1 MALAKLDGE
10 ALMALMKEKKRQQ
23 TKASFKL
30 FKDAT
35 ASTTRTML
43 AGEETPAT
51 SMLAEAKKGLEM
63 VEHKLALAELLTH
76 MRVPADTVTA
86 ATLVKPKG
94 LSAGFCRERMM
105 NEGMHSITPPP
116 PEPKWKQFMKEL
128 FSCCRQD
135 EEAEL
140 MEYYANGGGFKG
152 MMPPLVVTIRD
163 GQMLEINV
171 RDLVRGDIVR
181 VKDGDKIPADIRV
194 LICSKNCQ
202 VDNASLTGESGAEP
216 CDLTDQFTDENPLET
231 KNLAF
236 WDTLL
241 VQGSLTGIVVSTG
254 DQTVK
259 GRIAFLDYMDK
270 K

>member
-30 FKDAT
+30 FKDD
-35 ASTTRTML
+35 M
-43 AGEETPAT
+43 
-51 SMLAEAKKGLEM
+51 EM

-94 LSAGFCRERMM
+94 LSNGFCHERMC
-105 NEGMHSITPPP
+105 NEGMHMITPPP
-116 PEPKWKQFMKEL
+116 PEPKWKQFMNEL

-135 EEAEL
+135 EEAQL
-140 MEYYANGGGFKG
+140 MEYYTNGGGFKG
-152 MMPPLVVTIRD
+152 MMLPQVVVIRD
-163 GQMLEINV
+163 DTLSEK
-171 RDLVRGDIVR
+171 DAKYLVRGDIVR
-181 VKDGDKIPADIRV
+181 VKGGDKIPADIRV

-202 VDNASLTGESGAEP
+202 VDNASLTGEESEP
-216 CDLTDQFTDENPLET
+216 CNLTDQFTHENPLET

-241 VQGSLTGIVVSTG
+241 VQGSLTGIVVNTG
-254 DQTVK
+254 DQTIM
-259 GRIAFLDYMDK
+259 GRIGFLDYRNK

>member
-1 MALAKLDGE
+1 MPLAKLDWQGQ
-10 ALMALMKEKKRQQ
+10 MALLEEKKRQK

-30 FKDAT
+30 FKDA
-35 ASTTRTML
+35 
-43 AGEETPAT
+43 GE
-51 SMLAEAKKGLEM
+51 LQI
-63 VEHKLALAELLTH
+63 VEHKLALGELLTH
-76 MRVPADTVTA
+76 LNVPADTVTA

-94 LSAGFCRERMM
+94 LSADFCHERMK
-105 NEGMHSITPPP
+105 NEGDNVITPPP
-116 PEPKWKQFMKEL
+116 PEPMWKQL

-135 EEAEL
+135 EDAQL
-140 MEYYANGGGFKG
+140 MEGFKG
-152 MMPPLVVTIRD
+152 MIPLVEIFRD
-163 GQMLEINV
+163 GQMIERID

-181 VKDGDKIPADIRV
+181 VKGGDKIPADIRV

-216 CDLTDQFTDENPLET
+216 CNLTDQLTDENPLET

-241 VQGSLTGIVVSTG
+241 VQGSLTGIVVNTG

-259 GRIAFLDYMDK
+259 GRIADRGW
-270 K
+270 